1 MGQGRNSLLTYWF
14 EWGSHAAVIQLHRP
28 ARERDHR
35 HCGLT
40 GNKSKPEEQKGR
52 TSEDK
57 ETTIETMRWL
67 RKFKGGYKETREKHS
82 TLQGKADA
90 EDESSQLAKMMESLM
105 TPQAM
110 RINYGLQ
117 RHFSALRYITST
129 DLQCDFII
137 KNQSQL
143 PGGSWCL
150 VTVARQLPVQASQI
164 SGYSSPCPGVPAGT
178 VLQVSTL

>member
-1 MGQGRNSLLTYWF
+1 M
-14 EWGSHAAVIQLHRP
+14 IQLHRP

-40 GNKSKPEEQKGR
+40 GNKSKPKEQKGG

-57 ETTIETMRWL
+57 ETTLETMRWL
-67 RKFKGGYKETREKHS
+67 RKLKGGYKETREKHS

-110 RINYGLQ
+110 PINYGLR

-143 PGGSWCL
+143 PGGS
-150 VTVARQLPVQASQI
+150 
-164 SGYSSPCPGVPAGT
+164 
-178 VLQVSTL
+178 